1 MKVPAT
7 PRRRCHEDTRVQL
20 AAPLAF
26 VLSVSGAVLL
36 AGCDPDAPAPVTPTP
51 GGDGISRAGLRGN
64 GQRQWESAGC
74 HECRPDEHAN
84 PRSRESGRGAR
95 RHASACGYRLGAAA
109 DRQPRR
115 RHRCPGIGERLGATV
130 GEWNRGRR
138 FPARGR
144 LHVGFSTA
152 KGFRRFI
159 GTRRALHLAGRRPHQ
174 ARVAAERPRLA
185 ADLGE
190 HGRRRHCQGGPYGKH
205 CRAAAEA

>member
-1 MKVPAT
+1 MRTHVFK
-7 PRRRCHEDTRVQL
+7 L
-20 AAPLAF
+20 AAPRAF

-36 AGCDPDAPAPVTPTP
+36 AGCDPDEPAPVTPTP
-51 GGDGISRAGLRGN
+51 VATASPAPGSVATGNGNGSPQGATNAGLT
-64 GQRQWESAGC
+64 STPT
-74 HECRPDEHAN
+74 PD
-84 PRSRESGRGAR
+84 RESRDAAPAATR
-95 RHASACGYRLGAAA
+95 APAATASVLLQTGN
-109 DRQPRR
+109 PRR